1 MNWPFTEF
9 EYKIKEN
16 LTLSKL
22 KNDPDPVATSARPP
36 PQQDSEDGD
45 DYLQELIDGLDKR
58 KKL

>member
-1 MNWPFTEF
+1 MNRPFTEF

-22 KNDPDPVATSARPP
+22 KNDPDPVPTSPRAP

-45 DYLQELIDGLDKR
+45 DYLQELIDGLDK
-58 KKL
+58 